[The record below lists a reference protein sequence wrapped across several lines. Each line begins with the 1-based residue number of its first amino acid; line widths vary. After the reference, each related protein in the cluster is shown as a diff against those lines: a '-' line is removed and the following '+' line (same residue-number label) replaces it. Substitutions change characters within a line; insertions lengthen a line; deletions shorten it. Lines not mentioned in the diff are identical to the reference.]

1 MLELDAVDR
10 LAGVLDGGERP
21 AALAQVPSVGRYGQ
35 VEMETLLSLRPDLV
49 LLWPDS
55 VPRSQREQLQQF
67 GIPVLVVA
75 QTRLDGL
82 AEQFRV
88 IGQAVDRTE
97 QGERL
102 AEGFAPALP
111 SCAQPTPVNGRC
123 GCSTRSGTARCIPS
137 AGNRSSAKPSRCV
150 VGKTFSPT

>member
-1 MLELDAVDR
+1 M
-10 LAGVLDGGERP
+10 
-21 AALAQVPSVGRYGQ
+21 GRYGQ

-88 IGQAVDRTE
+88 IG
-97 QGERL
+97 
-102 AEGFAPALP
+102 
-111 SCAQPTPVNGRC
+111 GR
-123 GCSTRSGTARCIPS
+123 STARSRAS
-137 AGNRSSAKPSRCV
+137 AGRGVSRRPCRAAH
-150 VGKTFSPT
+150 SLRP